1 MTAPGANPIYQFSLG
16 RKPTLRLCSGSPR
29 LSVFERQ
36 LSLMKT
42 PTIMQNNLL
51 NSPNSGNGS
60 ILTNSQGSSPISDLQ
75 SSSNSSE
82 ATLIASGNNLDNLN
96 PIKFIGINSS
106 KSSIPSNS
114 PVPFKKQ
121 NSIQRHNET
130 SSTNKSIAFKIPIQE
145 IIHYKNSLEHFINE
159 CLDLVYSITR
169 NDVDLFLDYLSE
181 LVIGVFVVFGAEILK
196 LNKDGF
202 LVLVQFVTASV
213 IRIGFKNGDYDSLLL
228 QSPIVPILEGSNLP
242 VEFKR
247 SVSHLITTLQF
258 YILFSTLRITAI
270 FKNNYCT
277 EDSRIDSLSIMG
289 LGAVMILLCL
299 NLIINSLP
307 ASRRYNSELEN

>member
-51 NSPNSGNGS
+51 NSPNSGNRS

-96 PIKFIGINSS
+96 PMKYIGINSS

-121 NSIQRHNET
+121 NSIQRHNG
-130 SSTNKSIAFKIPIQE
+130 NFK
-145 IIHYKNSLEHFINE
+145 
-159 CLDLVYSITR
+159 

-213 IRIGFKNGDYDSLLL
+213 IRIGFKNGEYDSLLL

-270 FKNNYCT
+270 FKNNYCI

-307 ASRRYNSELEN
+307 ASRRYNSELEK